1 MPQEHPRNESHR
13 SDSPRSESPRSEH
26 LRGEKSGVG
35 SAVNV
40 QVAEMG
46 AKSVTAG
53 LRMQKELFE
62 TFQDISRDW
71 FARDVG
77 GGVGI
82 QAAAAADQCA
92 LGARRN
98 VCVPGMAERMAEHVW
113 RGRAAPHL

>member
-1 MPQEHPRNESHR
+1 MPQEHPRNESQR
-13 SDSPRSESPRSEH
+13 SDNPRSESLRSEH
-26 LRGEKSGVG
+26 LRGEKSAGA
-35 SAVNV
+35 SAVNA
-40 QVAEMG
+40 QFAEMG

-71 FARDVG
+71 FAR
-77 GGVGI
+77 
-82 QAAAAADQCA
+82 ATSEAAAADQCA

-98 VCVPGMAERMAEHVW
+98 VRVPGMAERMAEHVW